1 MAMEAVRLSRRTFC
15 YRLRSDSCVFCRSQI
30 PMSILKEKPEVNSMW
45 IVGHLILMIDPF
57 IVVMN
62 ELRFQKVIMFMIVTF
77 DNASCDKLPETVID

>member
-1 MAMEAVRLSRRTFC
+1 
-15 YRLRSDSCVFCRSQI
+15 
-30 PMSILKEKPEVNSMW
+30 MW

-77 DNASCDKLPETVID
+77 DNASCDKLLETVID